1 MSTHY
6 CFDPNHAAHRSERD
20 SSRIGEHPERP
31 ARLEAVME
39 HLESAGILSQLQER
53 QMPSASDEMLYLV
66 HDLNYVKLVDTF
78 ADRGGKWIDTDTY
91 CTAGSMEIAR
101 RAVGGLC
108 ALVDD
113 VMTGDAANAFALVR
127 PPGHHARP
135 FAAMGFCLY
144 ANAAIAARHAQQ
156 AHGAERVLVID
167 FDVHHGNGTQEVFEA
182 DPSVLFVSSHQ
193 YPHYPGTGAIEEVG
207 EDDARGTTI
216 NIPVGAG
223 TGDADLL
230 HLYREVVLP
239 AAMRF
244 NPDVVI
250 LSAGYDAHREDP
262 LGELMLT
269 DVGFAAL
276 TRLACEIAHNCA
288 GGRIVGT
295 LEGGYNTAAL
305 ATSVAAT
312 LKVFLNPNGDGD
324 DSQEGP
330 STTAT
335 ALAQRLKDLHGLA

>member
-1 MSTHY
+1 MSTHF
-6 CFDPNHAAHRSERD
+6 CFDPNHTAHRSEPD
-20 SSRIGEHPERP
+20 PSRVGEHPERP

-39 HLESAGILSQLQER
+39 HLERAGILSQLQER
-53 QMPSASDEMLYLV
+53 QMPSASDEMLHLA
-66 HDLNYVKLVDTF
+66 HDPSYVKLVDSF

-91 CTAGSMEIAR
+91 CTAESIAIAR

-113 VMTGDAANAFALVR
+113 VMTGNAANAFALVR

-144 ANAAIAARHAQQ
+144 ANAAIAARHAQRMHS
-156 AHGAERVLVID
+156 ADRVLVID

-193 YPHYPGTGAIEEVG
+193 YPHYPGTGAIEEIG
-207 EDDARGTTI
+207 EGDARGSTI

-223 TGDADLL
+223 TSDGDLL

-239 AAMRF
+239 AATRF

-269 DVGFAAL
+269 EAGFAAL

-305 ATSVAAT
+305 ATSVAAS
-312 LKVFLNPNGDGD
+312 LNVFLNPDGD
-324 DSQEGP
+324 SDDIQDNP
-330 STTAT
+330 STSAK
-335 ALAQRLKDLHGLA
+335 ALAQRLKVLHGLS